1 LASPSISAAP
11 RVRVRATTRALL
23 DGVPAVGMPLCVSAR
38 PSPVPCR
45 AKGGWVKPGA
55 GYHESLEARN

>member
-1 LASPSISAAP
+1 MASPRISAAAP
-11 RVRVRATTRALL
+11 RVRAKTRALL
-23 DGVPAVGMPLCVSAR
+23 DGVPAVGVPLCVSAR